1 MNTTF
6 VSMSSNRDKPQP
18 ASWSIAKRCAMIT
31 GFWLFFSV
39 FGCLT
44 TYVYRRDMG
53 RPSSWHDVALFPFAS
68 SIVWTFLIPIVV
80 AFTSWLKRLHLSF
93 VLWLAAHTVFA
104 FLVMILWAVGWIPF
118 PQPPDSDLF
127 GIPRASF
134 HFVQLQFVQTLDY
147 CLWLYWTIVGFVYGI
162 DYYVVGR
169 AAQIHAAELE
179 GQLAR
184 AELDVL
190 KQQLQPHF
198 LFNTLNSI
206 SALMRTDVD
215 AADDM
220 IGDLSTLLR
229 RSLENNGTHE
239 VPLRQE
245 LETLQLYIDI
255 QRVRFQDR
263 LTVELNID
271 SQTLNA
277 RVPQLV
283 LQPLVEN
290 AFRHGISKRASGGL
304 VRIQSESRNGHLLLR
319 VSDDGPGMTANS
331 ARNGG
336 IGLKNTLA
344 RLQKLYGEHSALRV
358 DGSSAG
364 FTVELEFPFS
374 KEESDEK

>member
-1 MNTTF
+1 
-6 VSMSSNRDKPQP
+6 MSSNREKPQP
-18 ASWSIAKRCAMIT
+18 TSWSIAKRCAMIT
-31 GFWLFFSV
+31 GFWSFFSV
-39 FGCLT
+39 FACVT
-44 TYVYRRDMG
+44 TYVYRRGMG
-53 RPSSWHDVALFPFAS
+53 TPYSWHDAALFPFAS
-68 SIVWTFLIPIVV
+68 YIIWTFLIPLVV

-93 VLWLAAHTVFA
+93 LPWLAAHTLFA
-104 FLVMILWAVGWIPF
+104 LLVMVLWAAGWIPF
-118 PQPPDSDLF
+118 PKPPDSDLT
-127 GIPRASF
+127 GIPRASL
-134 HFVQLQFVQTLDY
+134 HFVQLQFLQTMDY

-162 DYYVVGR
+162 DYYLDGR

-206 SALMRTDVD
+206 STLMHTDVN

-220 IGDLSTLLR
+220 IADLSTLLR
-229 RSLENNGTHE
+229 RSLENRGTHE
-239 VPLRQE
+239 ISLRQE
-245 LETLQLYIDI
+245 LEILQLYINI

-271 SQTLNA
+271 PQTQNA

-304 VRIQSESRNGHLLLR
+304 VRIQSECRNGSLLLR
-319 VSDDGPGMTANS
+319 VSDDGPGMAHNS
-331 ARNGG
+331 AANNG

-344 RLQKLYGEHSALRV
+344 RLQKLYGDRSTMRV
-358 DGSSAG
+358 DRSGVG
-364 FTVELEFPFS
+364 FTVELELPFS
-374 KEESDEK
+374 RKEPDEE

>member
-1 MNTTF
+1 
-6 VSMSSNRDKPQP
+6 MSSNREKTQP
-18 ASWSIAKRCAMIT
+18 TSWSIAKRCALIT

-39 FGCLT
+39 FACVT
-44 TYVYRRDMG
+44 AYVYRRDMG

-68 SIVWTFLIPIVV
+68 SIIWTLLIPLVV

-93 VLWLAAHTVFA
+93 LPWLAAHTLFA

-127 GIPRASF
+127 GIPRASL
-134 HFVQLQFVQTLDY
+134 HFVQLQFVQTMDY

-162 DYYVVGR
+162 DYYVDGR
-169 AAQIHAAELE
+169 VAQIHAAELE

-184 AELDVL
+184 AELEVL

-206 SALMRTDVD
+206 STLMHTDVD

-239 VPLRQE
+239 VSLRQE

-263 LTVELNID
+263 LSVELDID
-271 SQTLNA
+271 ANTLNA

-290 AFRHGISKRASGGL
+290 AFRHGISQRASGGL
-304 VRIQSESRNGHLLLR
+304 VRIQSECRNGNLLLR
-319 VSDDGPGMTANS
+319 VSDDGPGMTHNS
-331 ARNGG
+331 ATNGG

-344 RLQKLYGEHSALRV
+344 RLRKLYGEHSTLKV
-358 DGSSAG
+358 DDSGAG

-374 KEESDEK
+374 REEADEK

>member
-1 MNTTF
+1 MP
-6 VSMSSNRDKPQP
+6 NREKPQP
-18 ASWSIAKRCAMIT
+18 ASWSIAKRCALIT

-39 FGCLT
+39 FGCVT

-53 RPSSWHDVALFPFAS
+53 RPSTWHDVALFPFAGA
-68 SIVWTFLIPIVV
+68 IIWTFLIPLVV
-80 AFTSWLKRLHLSF
+80 AFTSWLKRLHLRF
-93 VLWLAAHTVFA
+93 LPWLTAHTGFA
-104 FLVMILWAVGWIPF
+104 FFVMILWAVGWIPF
-118 PQPPDSDLF
+118 PQPPDSDLI
-127 GIPRASF
+127 GIPRASL
-134 HFVQLQFVQTLDY
+134 HFVQLQFVQTMDY

-162 DYYVVGR
+162 DYYLDGR

-263 LTVELNID
+263 LKIELDID

-304 VRIQSESRNGHLLLR
+304 VRIQSECRNGNLLLR
-319 VSDDGPGMTANS
+319 VADDGPGMAPNS
-331 ARNGG
+331 ATNGG

-344 RLQKLYGEHSALRV
+344 RLQKLYGEHSTLRV
-358 DGSSAG
+358 NGSAAG
-364 FTVELEFPFS
+364 FSVELEFPFLR
-374 KEESDEK
+374 EEPDEK